1 MTVTRLPLFVRLTLA
16 LVGVVGLATVVAA
29 GLTDWSLRADL
40 ERAARGRLKRAA
52 GAASQ
57 LVDIH
62 LGASWQRYKAI
73 SGTPQFRASLEVN
86 DPPTLAHYAAE
97 LRRNQGAA
105 HVLFLN
111 VNGEVVAA
119 AGEGGRET
127 ATVVANG
134 ASFVVRDGQPA
145 VAIGM
150 PLETA
155 GQDVGRLVAVE
166 PIDETTVRQWSRLC
180 GATIL
185 FRAAS
190 ETTRTLVAPVPGT
203 AAPDMTVSIS
213 LAAERHALAN
223 ARRQLL
229 LAGATAFL
237 AALVMSLAL
246 SRKLVRVIQTIKSA
260 ADQIA
265 NGDFAV
271 HIASARQDEL
281 GDVARAVDDMA
292 SRLSVA
298 RESLQANEERFR
310 LLSACAPV
318 GILQMDPAGQCL
330 YSNARWQEISGLTTA
345 ESAAEGWVR
354 AILPEDRDAW
364 LTAWRAAM
372 RDRGTVHRGLRI
384 RSSQGAT
391 RWVQAHAATML
402 SGDNGAL
409 RGYIV
414 TVEDITPLKEAEA
427 DLAAARDQA
436 LEAMRVKSEFLANVS
451 HELRTPMNGIFGM
464 TEMLRGTDLSA
475 DQRESV
481 EVLRRCAEEL
491 LSTIDDV
498 LDFSKL
504 ETKRLELETRPF
516 DPRETVSDIVRL
528 LAPSASEK
536 ALVLAVDLQPDLP
549 ETILGDPYR
558 WQQILGNLI
567 GNAIKFTHAG
577 EVRVGVGVAS
587 TTERTVVVHCSVV
600 DTGIGI
606 APEKQRLIFD
616 AFVQVDGSITRQYG
630 GTGLG
635 LAISAQLVRM
645 MNGRI
650 WLESEL
656 GKGSSFHV
664 AVPFARE
671 HDARR
676 AIPRP
681 PAAEPRGRLR
691 ILLAED
697 DPTNRMVAVRL
708 LERRGHTLVT
718 AENGRQALKLLEQE
732 RFDVV
737 IMDVQMPEMDG
748 LAATEAIRAREQR
761 TGAHVPIVALTAHAM
776 PRDRER
782 CLQAGMDLYM
792 TKPIKPDELFAG
804 VEGLLDGVRTSQDDC
819 RLLMEALRGGM
830 LRRDPRAVE
839 DAARRL
845 RQAVAPAATVAQET
859 ALRLEGLGS
868 AGDLASAED
877 LVRTLEHEL
886 ARLSAETG
894 RAAG

>member
-1 MTVTRLPLFVRLTLA
+1 MTVTRLPLFVRLALA
-16 LVGVVGLATVVAA
+16 LAGVVGLATVVAA

-52 GAASQ
+52 RAAGQ

-97 LRRNQGAA
+97 VRRSQGATR
-105 HVLFLN
+105 VLFLN
-111 VNGEVVAA
+111 VDGEVVAA
-119 AGEGGRET
+119 AGDSAREP
-127 ATVVANG
+127 ATMVPNG
-134 ASFVVRDGQPA
+134 PSLVVRDGQPS
-145 VAIGM
+145 VAIGL

-155 GQDVGRLVAVE
+155 GQDVGRLVAIE
-166 PIDETTVRQWSRLC
+166 PIDGATVRRWSRLC
-180 GATIL
+180 GATIR
-185 FRAAS
+185 FRATP
-190 ETTRTLVAPVPGT
+190 ETARTLVARIPGT
-203 AAPDMTVSIS
+203 AAPHMTVTIS

-223 ARRQLL
+223 TRRQLL

-237 AALVMSLAL
+237 AALFVSLAL
-246 SRKLVRVIQTIKSA
+246 SRKLVTVIQTIKGA
-260 ADQIA
+260 ADQVAI
-265 NGDFAV
+265 GDFAV
-271 HIASARQDEL
+271 HIASARRDEL

-298 RESLQANEERFR
+298 RETLQANEERFR

-318 GILQMDPAGQCL
+318 GILQMDPAGQCV
-330 YSNARWQEISGLTTA
+330 YSNARWQEISGLTA
-345 ESAAEGWVR
+345 AASAAEGWVR
-354 AILPEDRDAW
+354 AILPDDRDGW

-372 RDRGTVHRGLRI
+372 RDRGAVHRELQI
-384 RSSQGAT
+384 RSSQGET

-402 SGDNGAL
+402 SGENGAL

-464 TEMLRGTDLSA
+464 TEMLLGTDLSA
-475 DQRESV
+475 DQRESI

-504 ETKRLELETRPF
+504 ETKRLELETKPF
-516 DPRETVSDIVRL
+516 HPREAVNDVVRL

-536 ALVLAVDLQPDLP
+536 ALVLAVDIQPEMP
-549 ETILGDPYR
+549 ETVLGDAHR

-577 EVRVGVGVAS
+577 EVRARVGVAHTS
-587 TTERTVVVHCSVV
+587 GNAVVVRCSVG

-606 APEKQRLIFD
+606 APEKQRVIFD
-616 AFVQVDGSITRQYG
+616 AFVQGDGSMTRQYG

-650 WLESEL
+650 WLESEI
-656 GKGSSFHV
+656 GKGSTFHV
-664 AVPFARE
+664 DVPFAVERDVNRPAPRLPTPE
-671 HDARR
+671 RR
-676 AIPRP
+676 A
-681 PAAEPRGRLR
+681 RLR

-708 LERRGHTLVT
+708 LEKRGHTLVT
-718 AENGRQALKLLEQE
+718 AENGRQALRLLEQE
-732 RFDVV
+732 RFDIV

-748 LAATEAIRAREQR
+748 LAATEAIRARER
-761 TGAHVPIVALTAHAM
+761 TTGAHVPIVALTAHAM

-792 TKPIKPDELFAG
+792 TKPIKPDELFAS
-804 VEGLLDGVRTSQDDC
+804 VEGLLDVVRTSQDDG
-819 RLLMEALRGGM
+819 RLLLEELRDGV
-830 LRRDPRAVE
+830 LRRDPRLVE
-839 DAARRL
+839 GAARRL
-845 RQAVAPAATVAQET
+845 RKLVAPAATVAHET
-859 ALRLEGLGS
+859 VLRLEGLRS
-868 AGDLASAED
+868 AGDLELAED
-877 LVRTLEHEL
+877 LVRTLEREL
-886 ARLSAETG
+886 EQLAAKTG
-894 RAAG
+894 RADA

>member
-1 MTVTRLPLFVRLTLA
+1 MTVTRLPLFVRLALA

-52 GAASQ
+52 RAAGQ

-97 LRRNQGAA
+97 LRRNQGAT

-111 VNGEVVAA
+111 VNGEIVAA

-127 ATVVANG
+127 ATGVANG
-134 ASFVVRDGQPA
+134 PSFIVRDGQPA

-155 GQDVGRLVAVE
+155 GQDVGRLLAIE
-166 PIDETTVRQWSRLC
+166 PIDDTTVRRWSRLC
-180 GATIL
+180 SATIL
-185 FRAAS
+185 FRAPS
-190 ETTRTLVAPVPGT
+190 ETTRTLIAPVPGT
-203 AAPDMTVSIS
+203 EGMTVSIS

-223 ARRQLL
+223 ARQQLL

-271 HIASARQDEL
+271 HIASARRDEL

-330 YSNARWQEISGLTTA
+330 YSNARWQEISGFTTA

-364 LTAWRAAM
+364 STAWRAAM

-384 RSSQGAT
+384 RSSQGET

-402 SGDNGAL
+402 SGENGAL

-504 ETKRLELETRPF
+504 ETKRLELETRAFHPG
-516 DPRETVSDIVRL
+516 EAVSDVVRL

-577 EVRVGVGVAS
+577 EVRVGVGVTS
-587 TTERTVVVHCSVV
+587 TTERTAIVHCSVV

-656 GKGSSFHV
+656 GKGSTFHV
-664 AVPFARE
+664 AVPFALE

-676 AIPRP
+676 ATPRP
-681 PAAEPRGRLR
+681 PAAEPRARLR

-708 LERRGHTLVT
+708 LEKRGHTLVT
-718 AENGRQALKLLEQE
+718 AENGRQALKLLERE

-804 VEGLLDGVRTSQDDC
+804 VEGLLDVVRTSQDDC
-819 RLLMEALRGGM
+819 RVLMEALRDGM

-845 RQAVAPAATVAQET
+845 RQAVAPAAAVAQET

-868 AGDLASAED
+868 AGDLASAEG
-877 LVRTLEHEL
+877 LVRTLEREL
-886 ARLSAETG
+886 ARIAAETG